1 MRGRSEGDGE
11 ERGAGA
17 DGPQA
22 VEALVGQRIRHF
34 RTEKGLSLR
43 GLADLT
49 GLSIG
54 FLSQLERGLCSVSLT
69 ALRDLSGSLGQP
81 MADFFTAAD
90 EPPAPDAPPLAFTLR
105 RAAEGAG
112 ETYVSGQRTYQLLS
126 GRAPGLL
133 LEPMLVHVAPGG
145 EVEEEYGHEGEEF
158 AYVLRGELLYAV
170 DGTEHRLR
178 PGDSVHLRSR
188 VPHRLHN
195 DTDEI
200 TTVVSVVTP
209 RLF

>member
-1 MRGRSEGDGE
+1 MRSRSAGDGE
-11 ERGAGA
+11 DATAGF
-17 DGPQA
+17 PA

-54 FLSQLERGLCSVSLT
+54 FLSQLERGLCSISLT
-69 ALRDLSGSLGQP
+69 ALRDLSASLGQP
-81 MADFFTAAD
+81 MADFFAAGD
-90 EPPAPDAPPLAFTLR
+90 DLERLDGEPTVFTLR
-105 RAAEGAG
+105 RAEEGPG
-112 ETYVSGQRTYQLLS
+112 ETYVSGQRTYHLLS
-126 GRAPGLL
+126 GRAAGLL

-145 EVEEEYGHEGEEF
+145 EVEEEYGHAGEEF
-158 AYVLRGELLYAV
+158 AYVLRGELLYTV
-170 DGTEHRLR
+170 DGTEYRLR
-178 PGDSVHLRSR
+178 PGDSVHLRST

-195 DTDEI
+195 DTDDV